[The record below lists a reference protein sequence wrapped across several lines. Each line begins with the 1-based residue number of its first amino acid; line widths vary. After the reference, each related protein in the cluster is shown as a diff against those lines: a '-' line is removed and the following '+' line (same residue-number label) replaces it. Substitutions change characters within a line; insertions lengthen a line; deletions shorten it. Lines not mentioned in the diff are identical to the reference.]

1 MARYFF
7 HVVNGKF
14 MPDNTG
20 TDCENAEEVRGRAV
34 EAAGAMIQEQ
44 GFDLW
49 KTGSWYMFVCDEANN
64 TLLKLV
70 FQAEALTGQLGEMP
84 H

>member
-1 MARYFF
+1 MPRYFF
-7 HVVNGKF
+7 HVVNGHF
-14 MPDNTG
+14 MPDETG
-20 TDCENAEEVRGRAV
+20 TECGSAAEVRARAV

-70 FQAEALTGQLGEMP
+70 FDAEDLTGQLGDMP